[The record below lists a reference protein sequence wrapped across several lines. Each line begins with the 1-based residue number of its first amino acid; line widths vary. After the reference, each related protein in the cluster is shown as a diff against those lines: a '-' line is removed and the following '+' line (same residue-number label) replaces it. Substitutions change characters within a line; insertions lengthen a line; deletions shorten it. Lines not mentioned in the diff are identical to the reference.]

1 MRALVYD
8 GELRLR
14 EDYPVPETKDG
25 EALVKVLMAGICST
39 DLEIVKGY
47 MGFTGVPGHEFV
59 GVVEASPDEE
69 LAGKRVVGEIN
80 CPCGTCDYCLTGMG
94 NHCPARSVLG
104 ILKRDGAFAEYLTLP
119 VENLHIVPDG
129 LRDEEAVFAE
139 PLSAAFRITEQ
150 VKIGRNDSVVVL
162 GDGKLGLLVAQ
173 VLQLTGCQLLAV
185 GLDQEKLSI
194 LEEMGIRT
202 CPGGEEVKEK
212 FDVAVDCTGSPEGLD
227 AALSLTRPLGRVVLK
242 TTVAENP
249 SIDTSRI
256 VVDEITVIG
265 SRCGPF
271 EPALEALKAK
281 TVKVEPLISA
291 IVSFSRA
298 LEAFDIAR
306 KKDMIKVLLKM

>member
-1 MRALVYD
+1 MRALIYD
-8 GELRLR
+8 GELRLV
-14 EDYPVPETKDG
+14 EDYPAPEIGEG
-25 EALVKVLMAGICST
+25 EALVRVLMAGICNT
-39 DLEIVKGY
+39 DLEIIKGY

-59 GVVEASPDEE
+59 GVVEASPEEE

-129 LRDEEAVFAE
+129 VRDEEAVFAE
-139 PLSAAFRITEQ
+139 PLAAACRALEQ
-150 VKIGRNDSVVVL
+150 VKLERGESVVVL

-173 VLQLTGCQLLAV
+173 VVKSTGCALLSV
-185 GLDQEKLSI
+185 GLDPSKLSI
-194 LEEMGIRT
+194 LRGMGIRT
-202 CPGGEEVKEK
+202 RPGTDGMKEK
-212 FDVAVDCTGSPEGLD
+212 FDVAVDCTGSPEGLG

-291 IVSFSRA
+291 VVPFSNA

>member
-1 MRALVYD
+1 MRALIYD
-8 GELRLR
+8 GELRLV
-14 EDYPVPETKDG
+14 EDYTAPGMGAG
-25 EALVKVLMAGICST
+25 EALVRVLMAGICNT

-69 LAGKRVVGEIN
+69 FAGKRVVGEIN

-129 LRDEEAVFAE
+129 VRDEEAVFAE
-139 PLSAAFRITEQ
+139 PLAAAYRVLEQ
-150 VKIGRNDSVVVL
+150 VKLERGESVVVL

-173 VLQLTGCQLLAV
+173 VVKSTGCALLSV
-185 GLDQEKLSI
+185 GLDPSKLSI
-194 LEEMGIRT
+194 LRELGIRT
-202 CPGGEEVKEK
+202 RPGTDGMKEK
-212 FDVAVDCTGSPEGLD
+212 FDVAIDCTGAPEGLG

-291 IVSFSRA
+291 VAPFSNA
-298 LEAFDIAR
+298 LEAFGIAG
-306 KKDMIKVLLKM
+306 KKETIKVLLKM

>member
-14 EDYPVPETKDG
+14 DDYPVPEAKDG

-47 MGFTGVPGHEFV
+47 MGFRGILGHEFA
-59 GVVEASPDEE
+59 GVVEASPDAD
-69 LAGKRVVGEIN
+69 LVRRRVVGEIN
-80 CPCGTCDYCLTGMG
+80 CPCGECDYCRRGLS

-104 ILKRDGAFAEYLTLP
+104 ILDRDGAFAEYLALP
-119 VENLHIVPDG
+119 VENLHVVPENV
-129 LRDEEAVFAE
+129 RDEEAVFAE
-139 PLSAAFRITEQ
+139 PLAAAFRITEQ

-173 VLQLTGCQLLAV
+173 VLQLTGCRLLAV
-185 GLDQEKLSI
+185 GLNQEKLSI

-202 CPGGEEVKEK
+202 CPGGEGVKEK
-212 FDVAVDCTGSPEGLD
+212 FDVAVDCTGSPGGLGN
-227 AALSLTRPLGRVVLK
+227 ALSLTRPLGRVVLK
-242 TTVAENP
+242 TTVAGK
-249 SIDTSRI
+249 SSLHTSRI

-271 EPALEALKAK
+271 GPALEALEAK

-291 IVSFSRA
+291 VVPFSKT
-298 LEAFDIAR
+298 LEAFETAGE
-306 KKDMIKVLLKM
+306 KKTIKVLIKM